1 MKLLS
6 RCPHCHQTE
15 SIGAGTDTQASRGC
29 QSCGQRY
36 VPHRHLFVADAL
48 TDVTIAV
55 RDDPAPAPQSLR
67 PARTARAAPS
77 PRRPWVWG
85 LVLLLLALALVS
97 QVALHRRD
105 LWAAQWP
112 ELRPTLSA
120 LCRVAGCRLA
130 PPELIAAVV
139 VVSSGFDQQEAGD
152 FVFSLHLQ
160 HDRPHDVATPAV
172 ELTLTDAQERA
183 VIRKVLIPD
192 HLGLNR
198 ALPPGPGVATETRFS
213 LEPALQSHVHGF
225 RVELFYP

>member
-15 SIGAGTDTQASRGC
+15 HIGAGTDTQASHGC

-36 VPHRHLFVADAL
+36 VPQRHLFVADAL

-55 RDDPAPAPQSLR
+55 RDEPAPTSARVKPPRPPRAPAS
-67 PARTARAAPS
+67 ARSQWA
-77 PRRPWVWG
+77 WG
-85 LVLLLLALALVS
+85 LTALLLALALGA
-97 QVALHRRD
+97 QVALHQRD

-112 ELRPTLSA
+112 SLRPVLSG
-120 LCRVAGCRLA
+120 LCRVAACRLA
-130 PPELIAAVV
+130 PPELISAVS
-139 VVSSGFDQQEAGD
+139 VVSSGFDQQEEGD

-160 HDRPHDVATPAV
+160 HDQAHDVATPAV

-183 VIRKVLIPD
+183 VVRKVLIPD

-213 LEPALQSHVHGF
+213 LDPALHSHVHGF

>member
-15 SIGAGTDTQASRGC
+15 SIGVGIDTQSAYTC
-29 QSCGQRY
+29 QSCGLNY
-36 VPHRHLFVADAL
+36 VPQRHLFVADEL

-55 RDDPAPAPQSLR
+55 RDEPAPLATRPKPVRPPRAP
-67 PARTARAAPS
+67 ATAQQRWMGRLTAL
-77 PRRPWVWG
+77 G
-85 LVLLLLALALVS
+85 LALLLLT
-97 QVALHRRD
+97 QVAWHQRD

-112 ELRPTLSA
+112 QLRPVLSA
-120 LCRVAGCRLA
+120 LCRLGGCRIA
-130 PPELIAAVV
+130 APELIESVSVV
-139 VVSSGFDQQEAGD
+139 ASGFDQQEDGD

-160 HDRPHDVATPAV
+160 HDQPHDVATPAV

-192 HLGLNR
+192 QLGLNYTL
-198 ALPPGPGVATETRFS
+198 APGSGVTTETRFS
-213 LEPALQSHVHGF
+213 LAPELQSHVQGF

>member
-112 ELRPTLSA
+112 TMSIA
-120 LCRVAGCRLA
+120 VQATA
-130 PPELIAAVV
+130 PR
-139 VVSSGFDQQEAGD
+139 GG
-152 FVFSLHLQ
+152 
-160 HDRPHDVATPAV
+160 
-172 ELTLTDAQERA
+172 
-183 VIRKVLIPD
+183 
-192 HLGLNR
+192 
-198 ALPPGPGVATETRFS
+198 LPPGPT
-213 LEPALQSHVHGF
+213 
-225 RVELFYP
+225 